1 LRGGLGAGAAL
12 RLGLLAGGLLA
23 LQLALGTRAVGGL
36 GALAGALQLLAHGRA
51 LGFRGR
57 AGGVALG
64 RGANGLALGAV
75 LLLAVVLGAAD
86 RAGGLLAVNDALGA
100 LDLLTLHFALWPR
113 AHGVADGGAGRVIA
127 LPTALRV
134 ALGLGGSDGT
144 DQAQNSDDEN
154 SAHGVRHED

>member
-12 RLGLLAGGLLA
+12 RLGLLAGRLLA

-51 LGFRGR
+51 LGFGGR

-86 RAGGLLAVNDALGA
+86 RAGGLLAVNDALSA
-100 LDLLTLHFALWPR
+100 LNFLALHLAL
-113 AHGVADGGAGRVIA
+113 GAGAHRVAHSRASGVIA

-134 ALGLGGSDGT
+134 ALGFRGRHG
-144 DQAQNSDDEN
+144 AQGDEREGDSNDDT
-154 SAHGVRHED
+154 HI